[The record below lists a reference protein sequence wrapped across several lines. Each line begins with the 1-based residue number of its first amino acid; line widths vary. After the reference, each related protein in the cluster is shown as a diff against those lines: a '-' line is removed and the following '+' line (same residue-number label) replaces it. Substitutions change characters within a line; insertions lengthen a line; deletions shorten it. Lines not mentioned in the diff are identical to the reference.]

1 MMNVPGVQAASEAV
15 RLRGFPIWKAAL
27 FLCAAGSLAYYL
39 PFIPPELR
47 EAGYLGAEV
56 AAIAAVFAA
65 VFIVRPSRRVAW
77 LCIVV
82 GMVLWTA
89 GDAIWDWLKFVENA
103 SPSPSAADAFY
114 LVEYPALIA
123 GVTLIVRG
131 RPDRATFVDA
141 AILTI
146 GMGVLLWELTV
157 QPYLRDSSLS
167 TTELLVDVAY
177 PFADM
182 VMIAVVARL
191 ALSVGLAT
199 PAMRLLAAGLVL
211 TLVTDIG
218 YLLIS
223 VMDLPWDPMPTD
235 FAAPAAMFLWV
246 AAIWHPSSRVDHT
259 VSSQDWLTR
268 RALRL
273 GLLGLAALL
282 IPAAIAIDAL
292 AGNYASLPTTLGA
305 WIVLVVLIVVRI
317 EDILAQTMRLEGQ
330 LRQAQ
335 KMEAIGQLAGGVAH
349 DFNNL
354 LTAISGYAELLQSG
368 LDRSDPKYGDAAEI
382 LKASDR
388 AAALT
393 RQLLAF
399 GRRQML
405 QPQVLDLNEAVHA
418 TTTMTERLIG
428 AHVQLNLRLSPEAG
442 LVRVDPGQLAQV
454 LMNLTLNARDAMPD
468 GGCLTIETGR
478 AIVTGRQS
486 KEFGGLRP
494 GVLAVLT
501 VRDTGVGMDS
511 ETAGHLFEPFFTTKP
526 VGKGTGLGLAT
537 VYGIIR
543 QSEGAIVVESKPG
556 AGSTFRVYLPQ
567 IQAPGQDARPFAL
580 STGTLDGG
588 ETILVV
594 EDEQSVLR
602 LASSILGRR
611 GYHVLEAG
619 SPEEAEEIVAG
630 LPGRIDLLIT
640 DVIMPGRNGAD
651 LAERIG
657 ARRPDI
663 KVLFMSGYTEDVID
677 HHGVL
682 DAGRAFIQK
691 PFSHEGFLI
700 KVREVID
707 TPPAARRG

>member
-1 MMNVPGVQAASEAV
+1 MVNAPVIRAAYEAV
-15 RLRGFPIWKAAL
+15 RLRGLPIWKVAL
-27 FLCAAGSLAYYL
+27 FLGVAGSFVYYL
-39 PFIPPELR
+39 PIVPAELR
-47 EAGYLGAEV
+47 EVGYLGAEIV
-56 AAIAAVFAA
+56 AIAAVFAA
-65 VFIVRPSRRVAW
+65 VFIVRPSRRAAW
-77 LCIVV
+77 LCIVI
-82 GMVLWTA
+82 GMVLWA
-89 GDAIWDWLKFVENA
+89 VGDVLWDWLKMVENVA
-103 SPSPSAADAFY
+103 PSPSVADVFY
-114 LVEYPALIA
+114 LAEYPALIA

-131 RPDRATFVDA
+131 RPDRATVLDV
-141 AILTI
+141 AILTM
-146 GMGVLLWELTV
+146 GMGVLLWELTI
-157 QPYLRDSSLS
+157 QPYLSDAGLS
-167 TTELLVDVAY
+167 PAELLVDVAY

-191 ALSVGLAT
+191 ALSAGLAT
-199 PAMRLLAAGLVL
+199 PAIRFLAAGLTLV
-211 TLVTDIG
+211 LVTDIG

-235 FAAPAAMFLWV
+235 FAAPAAMMLMA
-246 AAIWHPSSRVDHT
+246 AAIWHPSSRVDHA
-259 VSSQDWLTR
+259 VVPQDWLTR

-273 GLLGLAALL
+273 ALLGLAALL
-282 IPAAIAIDAL
+282 IPAAIAIEAL
-292 AGNYASLPTTLGA
+292 AGNYAGLPTTLGA

-317 EDILAQTMRLEGQ
+317 EDILAQTMRLEDQ

-382 LKASDR
+382 LRASDR

-442 LVRVDPGQLAQV
+442 LVRVDPGQLTQV

-486 KEFGGLRP
+486 KEFAGLRP
-494 GVLAVLT
+494 GILAVLT

-511 ETAGHLFEPFFTTKP
+511 ETASHLFEPFFTTKP
-526 VGKGTGLGLAT
+526 AGKGTGLGLAT
-537 VYGIIR
+537 VYGIVR
-543 QSEGAIVVESKPG
+543 QSEGAILVESKPG

-567 IQAPGQDARPFAL
+567 VQAAAQDARPFAL
-580 STGTLDGG
+580 PTGTLDGG

-594 EDEQSVLR
+594 EDEESILR

-619 SPEEAEEIVAG
+619 SPEKAEEIVSG

-651 LAERIG
+651 LAERIQ

-682 DAGRAFIQK
+682 DEGRAFIQK

-707 TPPAARRG
+707 TPPAAPRG